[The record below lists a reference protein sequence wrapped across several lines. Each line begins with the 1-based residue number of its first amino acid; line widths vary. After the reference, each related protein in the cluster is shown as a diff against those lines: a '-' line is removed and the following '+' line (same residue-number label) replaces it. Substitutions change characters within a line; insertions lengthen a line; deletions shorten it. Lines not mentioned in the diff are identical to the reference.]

1 MIARFK
7 AEELNDKMDEVMDL
21 LMTYSFKTSD
31 LKHMSSEELTGIQKT
46 LEVIETSKELNVAYA
61 EACDKIEQMEET
73 IKMMD
78 KKLDQILKKIEEES

>member
-1 MIARFK
+1 MVARFK
-7 AEELNDKMDEVMDL
+7 AEELNKQMDEVMDL
-21 LMTYSFKTSD
+21 LMKDSFKVSD

-46 LEVIETSKELNVAYA
+46 LEVIETSKELNVSYA

-78 KKLDQILKKIEEES
+78 KKLDQILKKVEEES

>member
-1 MIARFK
+1 MVARFK
-7 AEELNDKMDEVMDL
+7 AEELNKQMDEVMDL
-21 LMTYSFKTSD
+21 LMKDSFKVSD
-31 LKHMSSEELTGIQKT
+31 LKHMSSEKLTGIQKA

-78 KKLDQILKKIEEES
+78 KKIDQILKKVEEES

>member
-1 MIARFK
+1 MVARFK
-7 AEELNDKMDEVMDL
+7 AEELNKQMDEVMDL
-21 LMTYSFKTSD
+21 LTRDSFKVSD
-31 LKHMSSEELTGIQKT
+31 LKHMSSEELTGIQKA

-78 KKLDQILKKIEEES
+78 KKLDQILKKVEEES

>member
-1 MIARFK
+1 MVARFK
-7 AEELNDKMDEVMDL
+7 AEELNKQMDEVMDL
-21 LMTYSFKTSD
+21 LMKDSFKVSD

-73 IKMMD
+73 LKMMD
-78 KKLDQILKKIEEES
+78 KKLDQILKKVEEES

>member
-1 MIARFK
+1 MVARFK
-7 AEELNDKMDEVMDL
+7 AEELNKQMDEVMDL
-21 LMTYSFKTSD
+21 LMKYSFKVSD

-73 IKMMD
+73 LKMMD
-78 KKLDQILKKIEEES
+78 KKLDQILKKVEEES

>member
-1 MIARFK
+1 MVARFK
-7 AEELNDKMDEVMDL
+7 AEELNKQMNEVMDL
-21 LMTYSFKTSD
+21 LMKYSFKTSD
-31 LKHMSSEELTGIQKT
+31 LKSMSSEELTGIQKT

-78 KKLDQILKKIEEES
+78 KKLDQILKKVEEES

>member
-7 AEELNDKMDEVMDL
+7 AEELNKQMDEVMDL
-21 LMTYSFKTSD
+21 LMKDSFKVSD
-31 LKHMSSEELTGIQKT
+31 LKHMSSEELTGIQKA

-78 KKLDQILKKIEEES
+78 KKLDQILKKVEEES

>member
-7 AEELNDKMDEVMDL
+7 AEELNKQMDEVMDL
-21 LMTYSFKTSD
+21 LMKDSFKVSD

-61 EACDKIEQMEET
+61 EACNKIEQMEET

-78 KKLDQILKKIEEES
+78 KKLDQILKKVEEES

>member
-1 MIARFK
+1 MVARFK
-7 AEELNDKMDEVMDL
+7 AEELNKQMDEVMDL
-21 LMTYSFKTSD
+21 LMKDSFKVSD

-61 EACDKIEQMEET
+61 KACDKIEQMEET

-78 KKLDQILKKIEEES
+78 KKIDQILKKVEEES

>member
-1 MIARFK
+1 MVARFK
-7 AEELNDKMDEVMDL
+7 AEELNKQMDEVMDL
-21 LMTYSFKTSD
+21 LMKESFKVSD

-78 KKLDQILKKIEEES
+78 KKLDQILKKVEEES

>member
-1 MIARFK
+1 MVARFK
-7 AEELNDKMDEVMDL
+7 AEELNKQMDEVIDL
-21 LMTYSFKTSD
+21 LMKDSFKVSD

-78 KKLDQILKKIEEES
+78 KKLDQILKKVEEES

>member
-1 MIARFK
+1 MVARFK
-7 AEELNDKMDEVMDL
+7 AEELNKQMDEVMDL
-21 LMTYSFKTSD
+21 LMKDSFKVSD

-46 LEVIETSKELNVAYA
+46 LEVMETSKELNVAYA

-78 KKLDQILKKIEEES
+78 KKLDQILKKVEEES

>member
-7 AEELNDKMDEVMDL
+7 AEELNYKMDEVMDL
-21 LMTYSFKTSD
+21 LMKYSFKTSD
-31 LKHMSSEELTGIQKT
+31 LKSMSSEELTGIQKT
-46 LEVIETSKELNVAYA
+46 PEIIETSKELNVAYA

-78 KKLDQILKKIEEES
+78 KKLDQILKKVEEES

>member
-1 MIARFK
+1 MVARFK
-7 AEELNDKMDEVMDL
+7 AEELNKQMDEVMDL
-21 LMTYSFKTSD
+21 LMKDSFKVSD

-78 KKLDQILKKIEEES
+78 KKLDQILKKVEEES

>member
-1 MIARFK
+1 MVARFK
-7 AEELNDKMDEVMDL
+7 AEELNKQMDEVMDL
-21 LMTYSFKTSD
+21 LMKDSFKVSD

-73 IKMMD
+73 LKMMD
-78 KKLDQILKKIEEES
+78 KKLDQILKKAEEES

>member
-1 MIARFK
+1 MVARFK
-7 AEELNDKMDEVMDL
+7 AEELNKQMDEVMDL
-21 LMTYSFKTSD
+21 LMKDSFKVSD

-78 KKLDQILKKIEEES
+78 KKLDQILKKVKEES

>member
-7 AEELNDKMDEVMDL
+7 AEELNYKMDEVMDL
-21 LMTYSFKTSD
+21 LMKYSFKTSD
-31 LKHMSSEELTGIQKT
+31 LKSMSSEELTGIQKT
-46 LEVIETSKELNVAYA
+46 LEIIETSKELNVAYA

-78 KKLDQILKKIEEES
+78 KKLDQILKKVEEES

>member
-1 MIARFK
+1 MVARFK
-7 AEELNDKMDEVMDL
+7 AEELNKQMDEVMDL
-21 LMTYSFKTSD
+21 LMKDSFKVSD
-31 LKHMSSEELTGIQKT
+31 LKHMSSEELTGIQKA

-78 KKLDQILKKIEEES
+78 KKLDQILKKVEEES

>member
-7 AEELNDKMDEVMDL
+7 AEELNYKMDEVMDL
-21 LMTYSFKTSD
+21 LMKYSFKTSD
-31 LKHMSSEELTGIQKT
+31 LKSMSSEELTGIQKT

-78 KKLDQILKKIEEES
+78 KKLDQILKKVEEES

>member
-1 MIARFK
+1 MVARFK
-7 AEELNDKMDEVMDL
+7 AEELNKQMDEVMDL
-21 LMTYSFKTSD
+21 LMKDSFKVSY

-73 IKMMD
+73 LKMMD
-78 KKLDQILKKIEEES
+78 KKLDQILKKVEEES

>member
-7 AEELNDKMDEVMDL
+7 AEELNKRMDEVMEL
-21 LMTYSFKTSD
+21 LMKGS
-31 LKHMSSEELTGIQKT
+31 KHMSPEDLTGIQKT
-46 LEVIETSKELNVAYA
+46 LEVIEASKELNEAYA

-78 KKLDQILKKIEEES
+78 KKLDQILKKVEEES

>member
-1 MIARFK
+1 MVARFK
-7 AEELNDKMDEVMDL
+7 AEELNKQMDEVMDL
-21 LMTYSFKTSD
+21 LMKDSFKVSD
-31 LKHMSSEELTGIQKT
+31 LKHMSSEELTVFQKT

-78 KKLDQILKKIEEES
+78 KKLDQILKKVEEES